1 MGSCSTE
8 VRGRNYFASGKE
20 GKIKKKGR
28 GLSCKQDD
36 RRPAQAERSVKLHR
50 DGSTSI
56 FMNSDVYRA
65 AKVV

>member
-20 GKIKKKGR
+20 GKTKKKGR
-28 GLSCKQDD
+28 GLSCRQEN
-36 RRPAQAERSVKLHR
+36 RRSAQAERSVKLHR

-56 FMNSDVYRA
+56 FMNSDVYSA